1 MFKKIKFPAVVTSV
15 IILSLFI
22 SEILVSQPKDGRDV
36 NFDSREAF
44 FVDPV
49 SFYDMNEKQYRLDVY
64 IEVPLSNIAF
74 KRNQSTTNFEADID
88 YTVQIKEPSNEN
100 VINESY
106 SRQIVN
112 TVNEHSNIA
121 NKSEF
126 ILRSF
131 KITPGFYNL
140 IVTVS
145 DKNLYTTYTVEENI
159 ELIPVEQNNISFS
172 DILLLSRYDESD
184 PQRKII
190 SPLVNNNVGN
200 LNQFYTFFEIYNNN
214 DESVLENFD
223 FIILD
228 SDGNEFVRTKSDF
241 YLSPGVNQLVQMF
254 SSRDLPIGNFNL
266 KVVNS
271 KTQQLFTT
279 KDISFKWD
287 YFPASIE
294 DLDLAIRQTL
304 YIASGDEYDKM
315 RAAKTPEQ
323 KQRAFME
330 FWRSKDP
337 NPSSPRND
345 KMVEYYERVRV
356 ANARYSTYFDGWR
369 TDMGMI
375 YIMYGD
381 PSSIERNPFSESSKP
396 YEIWEY
402 YNISRRFVFVDN
414 TGFGDYRLTTPI
426 WDDRTRL
433 RF

>member
-1 MFKKIKFPAVVTSV
+1 MNKNFKFPAVLSG
-15 IILSLFI
+15 ILFLSLI
-22 SEILVSQPKDGRDV
+22 LTGTLVSQPRDGRDV

-44 FVDPV
+44 FVDAV
-49 SFYDMNEKQYRLDVY
+49 SFYDINENQYRVDIY

-88 YTVQIKEPSNEN
+88 YTIQIKEPTNEN
-100 VINESY
+100 IYNVSYSKQVINT
-106 SRQIVN
+106 I
-112 TVNEHSNIA
+112 NEHSNIA

-126 ILRSF
+126 LLRSF
-131 KITPGFYNL
+131 NMTPGFYNL
-140 IVTVS
+140 IVTVT
-145 DKNLYTTYTVEENI
+145 DKNLYSTYSVEEKI
-159 ELIPVEQNNISFS
+159 EIIPVEQNNISFS
-172 DILLLSRYDESD
+172 DILLLSRYDDSVPE
-184 PQRKII
+184 RKII
-190 SPLVNNNVGN
+190 SPLVNNNIGN

-228 SDGNEFVRTKSDF
+228 NDGNEFLRSKSDF
-241 YLSPGVNQLVQMF
+241 YLSPGVNQRVQRF
-254 SSRDLPIGNFNL
+254 ASNNLPIGNFIL
-266 KVVNS
+266 KIVNS
-271 KTQQLFTT
+271 KTQQLFTS

-287 YFPASIE
+287 YFPATIE

-304 YIASGDEYDKM
+304 YIATGEEFDKM

-337 NPSSPRND
+337 NPGSPRND

-402 YNISRRFVFVDN
+402 YNISRRFVFIDN